1 MKSVFQ
7 ISHYIY
13 TQPLHVEYELE
24 KRFTDC
30 KNLKG
35 NRILP
40 FDFYLPYYN
49 LCIEYDGEH
58 HYNSNTIWG
67 GDEFLNKMI
76 IHDKIK
82 NDYCNFNK
90 IKLFRISYKDKGK
103 IENKLNEYFQL
114 NNFAI

>member
-1 MKSVFQ
+1 LGKRNSGIDCEKCGSGIKNGKCSTSGDETYKGKMNRLVSNRKS
-7 ISHYIY
+7 
-13 TQPLHVEYELE
+13 
-24 KRFTDC
+24 
-30 KNLKG
+30 
-35 NRILP
+35 
-40 FDFYLPYYN
+40 
-49 LCIEYDGEH
+49 IEYDGEH